1 MTFRFTIQESLK
13 SWRTYKVSTVIHL
26 QHPTGLQIKESE
38 MCSCWTFKLLHDF
51 TFALVVLIWRSCVSG
66 MGESNCAWNRRS
78 LLHRDTMLAA
88 AAIYK
93 GERATRTPEKHSD
106 NWPQICQHTVS
117 SSCRCSR
124 LLPDTS
130 AFSVFPLFPLFKPD
144 LVPFTHHDPHWHTTP
159 ALYRHFSVGVGTLH
173 VLTSSLWGCSAA
185 HRYGSE
191 GGDSEGGFLQ
201 SDHKH
206 VEERCVAGEEAQRF
220 LCRITWCQL

>member
-1 MTFRFTIQESLK
+1 MCSSQAKLAVMNVRNVTHLQLNIQENKKKCEHWDWIQTVSCVSVRTSMTFRFTIQESLK

-93 GERATRTPEKHSD
+93 GERATRTPEKHSH

-130 AFSVFPLFPLFKPD
+130 AFC
-144 LVPFTHHDPHWHTTP
+144 
-159 ALYRHFSVGVGTLH
+159 FSTV
-173 VLTSSLWGCSAA
+173 S
-185 HRYGSE
+185 
-191 GGDSEGGFLQ
+191 F
-201 SDHKH
+201 
-206 VEERCVAGEEAQRF
+206 
-220 LCRITWCQL
+220 I

>member
-1 MTFRFTIQESLK
+1 MNLRCAAAEPLNFC
-13 SWRTYKVSTVIHL
+13 TY
-26 QHPTGLQIKESE
+26 
-38 MCSCWTFKLLHDF
+38 F
-51 TFALVVLIWRSCVSG
+51 TFAVVVLIWRSCVSG

-106 NWPQICQHTVS
+106 NWAQICQHTVS

-130 AFSVFPLFPLFKPD
+130 AFFLCFSTVPPPLFNLTWCLLLTVIHTDTPHQLYIDTSLLALALSTCFNFLSLRLQCWTQVTRRWRWGWFSWKWPL
-144 LVPFTHHDPHWHTTP
+144 L
-159 ALYRHFSVGVGTLH
+159 L
-173 VLTSSLWGCSAA
+173 
-185 HRYGSE
+185 
-191 GGDSEGGFLQ
+191 
-201 SDHKH
+201 
-206 VEERCVAGEEAQRF
+206 AGEEAWQF

>member
-1 MTFRFTIQESLK
+1 MWTHWDWIQTVSCVSVRTSMTFRFTIQESLK

-26 QHPTGLQIKESE
+26 QHPTGLKIKESE

-106 NWPQICQHTVS
+106 NWPQICQHSFLLMSVQQTS
-117 SSCRCSR
+117 SWHFCFLFFHCFLYLNLTWC
-124 LLPDTS
+124 LLLTMIHTDT
-130 AFSVFPLFPLFKPD
+130 
-144 LVPFTHHDPHWHTTP
+144 PHQLYIDTFLLAL
-159 ALYRHFSVGVGTLH
+159 ALYMF
-173 VLTSSLWGCSAA
+173 
-185 HRYGSE
+185 
-191 GGDSEGGFLQ
+191 
-201 SDHKH
+201 
-206 VEERCVAGEEAQRF
+206 
-220 LCRITWCQL
+220 

>member
-1 MTFRFTIQESLK
+1 MWTHWDWIQTVSCVSVRTSMTFRFSIQESLK

-26 QHPTGLQIKESE
+26 QHPTGLKIKESE
-38 MCSCWTFKLLHDF
+38 TCSCWTFKLYRYF
-51 TFALVVLIWRSCVSG
+51 TFVLTVLIWRSCVSG

-130 AFSVFPLFPLFKPD
+130 AFC
-144 LVPFTHHDPHWHTTP
+144 
-159 ALYRHFSVGVGTLH
+159 FSTV
-173 VLTSSLWGCSAA
+173 S
-185 HRYGSE
+185 
-191 GGDSEGGFLQ
+191 F
-201 SDHKH
+201 
-206 VEERCVAGEEAQRF
+206 
-220 LCRITWCQL
+220 I